1 MAHAPAHPPSP
12 AALSGSVPHYG
23 GAAVV
28 EGSLIF
34 LLSIAL
40 VATVAYVKR
49 RR

>member
-1 MAHAPAHPPSP
+1 MAHAPALASV
-12 AALSGSVPHYG
+12 SGRIPHYG

-34 LLSIAL
+34 LLIIAL
-40 VATVAYVKR
+40 VAAVAYVKR